1 MTSATSHHFGE
12 QFLKNVQKFL
22 INPPFLPKRNRNNN
36 NEGAKSNSNSGGKD
50 IILLNMKQRTQLLE
64 HTEKLMDNVAQ
75 ALSDN
80 KIWKKVNQQDGVSVW
95 KTEVDIKTYPKGSKD
110 PNSDSVTIRSEAI
123 IDFPPHEVFSLFQN
137 DDRVSEY
144 NENCQQLQD
153 LARLGD
159 GAKINWSATGRFGP
173 FSARD
178 FITLVTYKE
187 IGRNASEGYLSVAS
201 SIETIRDS
209 TASAATVGTKNNI
222 NFLNDCAALAERP
235 GYVRS
240 QIELA
245 ATFMKPVKG
254 DPNKTKFIQIMQVG
268 SLGGVADSAI
278 AKRIKSSLEVQA
290 PVEFVKKFNT
300 ALGRSP
306 PGINRKVT

>member
-1 MTSATSHHFGE
+1 M
-12 QFLKNVQKFL
+12 
-22 INPPFLPKRNRNNN
+22 
-36 NEGAKSNSNSGGKD
+36 
-50 IILLNMKQRTQLLE
+50 
-64 HTEKLMDNVAQ
+64 
-75 ALSDN
+75 
-80 KIWKKVNQQDGVSVW
+80 
-95 KTEVDIKTYPKGSKD
+95 DIKTYPKGSKD

-209 TASAATVGTKNNI
+209 TAAGAGAATIGTDSSKNNI